1 MAKRKLFIGNY
12 TFNTTNGTVTL
23 PDNIAPERLLLITD
37 VTINKQIY
45 NFSDP
50 NFGYNSVSY
59 DAEKEETTIS
69 LKANLAALGASNTDK
84 LQIFIDNDVQ
94 EVEFSE
100 SFIDPVNKIRVS
112 TPENLIDTDFEY
124 GLQSTK
130 WETLE
135 LSNNIPSFYSS
146 GDGYGLFGVIKIQT
160 IASSDIITVTLTQPH
175 GLAKGSPIDIK
186 GLDSNTAEGKYL
198 VDTIV
203 SDTEFT
209 YKARKIQSS
218 SATINGPYTTIV
230 PGQFY
235 SGSSIEYST
244 ENGIISDLANQ
255 SKITVTTKS
264 EHGFKNNTNFYL
276 LNSVSPKSILL
287 SNITT
292 SNAPDGRPYV
302 DTTNTLNVSQ
312 SPNTGLTETK
322 HTRGAY
328 SKKIIATDVNTTSSR
343 IIWNTHG
350 FLENDCV
357 LYLKPS
363 GDTAIGGLQSLDV
376 YYITNPTTND
386 FQLKATFNGPPITLT
401 STGTY
406 NFGRGQFMIAYEIQ
420 NAESPYANWSTY
432 WRTYGHNSGVGSGW
446 DLRVDGFGKMGAKPT
461 FMATFFKGTNTSF
474 NGSGYAQVIWN
485 QPFYSPY
492 YTGGMTLPDNNT
504 IPNSF
509 NFVEDMTRYVNAYTF
524 NTVNDT
530 FFTSS
535 FFRYTAYYYGYGPY
549 NFNRGEMFMIPLNY
563 DTEADSFYVQ
573 NHGLIDGQAITFST
587 LTGSPPAYLLPA
599 IGNYTTVYTPTN
611 ITNGN
616 YTVEVVSND
625 RFRLKSGT
633 TVLRLHSANG
643 TYSFTATVINNVRNS
658 FYIESH
664 GLTTNNIIQANV
676 ENSGV
681 LPATQTGAV
690 TYLASNTDLKV
701 MYNIVGNAIQEF
713 IDQQEISSGQV
724 YKDLV
729 FDGSNS
735 SIPFIYGSGNST
747 NTTFQGSVSWIT
759 NLYHPSYGTFYPNYA
774 TTKFDTGDVEDFGKG
789 TSLAGLGFK
798 IITQPYEKDKLIPYY
813 LNMTAGP
820 YRQSHGIQNVLRHVT
835 SESQTTYD
843 KFVNI
848 TNPTIYTTSG
858 SVATDWRYARTAQY
872 INSTGRDVI
881 VKIDYAFSRDAW
893 RNGQSFYQNVSTS
906 NSSNI
911 YSHLY
916 NSGTFDT
923 VKAFVMIRVPD
934 AVTLNN
940 AWFDALD
947 VKVMDSLVQ
956 NFQYPSLTLGN
967 NYLVDVVNNNRFR
980 LKSQSGLELD
990 LTTSGTE
997 SLKFIDVTKPY
1008 GTIDGV
1014 YSVTNV
1020 PEENKLEFLLPFK
1033 ADKKETFVQVNAQLY
1048 DDYFYVSTG
1057 HTYANKT
1064 PVTYKNNGNTNIT
1077 GLINGNVYY
1086 TYVSDDLYFKLAN
1099 TIEDLNNDVFIT
1111 IDWATVTAGTTHIF
1125 ESDTVNGFVSLSD
1138 TISVSSGSRTVTG
1151 SSSSKFKTFYKAGD
1165 TIYIKNKSSTPGKIE
1180 EFTVSGVID
1189 DIELSL
1195 EQESTFTS
1203 SDTKHMVKT
1212 KLYTR
1217 PDGATSHR
1225 PFDGGVEINAGTSP
1239 GSQIVRQTRKYFRYQ
1254 SGKGIQVSLAINFNP
1269 PIQAEDIYSSGTTV
1283 YIKTKYPHGLT
1294 TSNTINV
1301 KESIDTEYNG
1311 AYQVATIIDDFNF
1324 TYELP
1329 SIPSTTVPSG
1339 IISYNID
1346 SWQNSSVRGGL
1357 FDFQNGFFYEF
1368 DGQTLYA
1375 VRRSSTQQISGTVTA
1390 TFGSN
1395 EISGKGTN
1403 FSGQLVVGD
1412 KVVIRGMT
1420 YKITKIKSKQS
1431 IAVQPAYKGLS
1442 SSGIIVTKTID
1453 TKIPQHEWNIDK
1465 CDGTGQSGFVIDKT
1479 KIQMAYMDYSWYGAG
1494 KIRFGFKDRNGH
1506 VKYVHEFIHNNRLT
1520 EAYMRSGNIPARY
1533 EIENTGQA
1541 TYIPS
1546 LFHWGTSVIMD
1557 GTFNDDKAYLFTAAS
1572 DNLTFTNGQSLT
1584 ANTNANSTLVYVYN
1598 RDLRTYD
1605 WYVQLSFASTDASK
1619 FSVGTQLYTASGQLN
1634 GNKVS
1639 GASYSG
1645 SNYLVRIFVATQQNI
1660 PSSYPTVASATA
1672 VGVGAPI
1679 SGGVSSEILN
1689 KTIPLL
1695 SIRLAPSV
1703 DNGITGDLGEREIIN
1718 RMQLQLKEVGLVLTH
1733 DAEVALI
1740 INGSLSN
1747 SAFEKVQSP
1756 SLSNLIKH
1764 VTDDSIIGGTEI
1776 FSFRASGGNTDSTGK
1791 RLSNTSNFN
1800 LSEITDL
1807 GNSILGGNGV
1817 FPNGPDLLTIAI
1829 RVNDTSTINA
1839 VSPFTVSSRITWSES
1854 QA

>member
-12 TFNTTNGTVTL
+12 TFDVINGTVIL

-59 DAEKEETTIS
+59 NAEQEETTIS
-69 LKANLAALGASNTDK
+69 LKANLSALGASNTDR

-112 TPENLIDTDFEY
+112 NPENLIDTDFEY

-146 GDGYGLFGVIKIQT
+146 GDGYGLFGIIKIQT
-160 IASSDIITVTLTQPH
+160 IASSNIITVTLTQPH
-175 GLAKGSPIDIK
+175 GLAKGSPIDVK

-203 SDTEFT
+203 SDIEFT

-218 SATINGPYTTIV
+218 SAIINGPYTTIV

-235 SGSSIEYST
+235 SGSSIEYTT

-255 SKITVTTKS
+255 SKITVTTSS
-264 EHGFKNNTNFYL
+264 EHGFNANTNFYL

-287 SNITT
+287 SNVTT
-292 SNAPDGRPYV
+292 DNAPDGRPYV
-302 DTTNTLNVSQ
+302 DNVNTLNLTQ
-312 SPNTGLTETK
+312 NPNTNFTETK

-328 SKKIIATDVNTTSSR
+328 SKKIIATDVNTTSNR
-343 IIWNTHG
+343 ILWNTHG

-357 LYLKPS
+357 FYVKPT
-363 GDTAIGGLQSLDV
+363 GDTSIGGLTSLNV

-406 NFGRGQFMIAYEIQ
+406 VYGRGEFMIAYEIENSLAQ
-420 NAESPYANWSTY
+420 YTT
-432 WRTYGHNSGVGSGW
+432 WRSYFYTYGHNSGIGSGW
-446 DLRVDGFGKMGAKPT
+446 DLRTDGYGKMGAKPT
-461 FMATFFKGTNTSF
+461 FLATFFKGTNLAF
-474 NGSGYAQVIWN
+474 YGSAYSNVIYN

-492 YTGGMTLPDNNT
+492 YTSGMTIPDNGT
-504 IPNSF
+504 TPNSF
-509 NFVEDMTRYVNAYTF
+509 NFVEDITRYVGAETF
-524 NTVNDT
+524 NTINTT
-530 FFTSS
+530 FFTNS
-535 FFRYTAYYYGYGPY
+535 FYRYTAYYYSGATYT
-549 NFNRGEMFMIPLNY
+549 FARGEMFMIPLNY

-573 NHGLIDGQAITFST
+573 NHGLTDGQTITFST
-587 LTGSPPAYLLPA
+587 LTGSAPTYILPVN
-599 IGNYTTVYTPTN
+599 GNYTTVYTPTN
-611 ITNGN
+611 IANGN

-643 TYSFTATVINNVRNS
+643 TYSFAATVLNSVRNS
-658 FYIESH
+658 FYIANH
-664 GLTTNNIIQANV
+664 GLTTNNTIQTNV

-681 LPATQTGAV
+681 LPTTQTGPV

-713 IDQQEISSGQV
+713 INEQEVLSGQT

-735 SIPFIYGSGNST
+735 SIPFIYGSGSST
-747 NTTFQGSVSWIT
+747 NTTFQGSVSWIA

-774 TTKFDTGDVEDFGKG
+774 TGRFDTGDVEDFGKE
-789 TSLAGLGFK
+789 TSLVGLGFK
-798 IITQPYEKDKLIPYY
+798 IITVPYEKDKLIPYY
-813 LNMTAGP
+813 LNMTTGP
-820 YRQSHGIQNVLRHVT
+820 YRQSHGIQNALRHVT

-843 KFVNI
+843 KFVNT
-848 TNPTIYTTSG
+848 TNPTVYTTSG
-858 SVATDWRYARTAQY
+858 SVTTDWRYARTAQY
-872 INSTGRDVI
+872 INASGRDVI

-893 RNGQSFYQNVSTS
+893 RNGQSFLQNVTAT
-906 NSSNI
+906 NTSNI

-916 NSGTFDT
+916 NSATFDT
-923 VKAFVMIRVPD
+923 AKAFVMIRVPD

-947 VKVMDSLVQ
+947 VKVMNSLVQ
-956 NFQYPSLTLGN
+956 NFQYPALTLGN

-990 LTTSGTE
+990 LTTSGTQN
-997 SLKFIDVTKPY
+997 LKFVDVTTPY

-1014 YSVTNV
+1014 YSVTSV
-1020 PEENKLEFLLPFK
+1020 PEENKLEFSLPFK
-1033 ADKKETFVQVNAQLY
+1033 ADKKETFIQVSSQTYN
-1048 DDYFYVSTG
+1048 DYFYVSTG
-1057 HTYANKT
+1057 HTHANKT
-1064 PVTYKNNGNTNIT
+1064 PVIYRNNGNTNLT
-1077 GLINGNVYY
+1077 GLINGNTYY
-1086 TYVSDDLYFKLAN
+1086 IYVTDDLYFKLAEN
-1099 TIEDLNNDVFIT
+1099 INNLNNNIFIGIT
-1111 IDWATVTAGTTHIF
+1111 WSGQPTGTTHIF
-1125 ESDTVNGFVSLSD
+1125 ESNTVNGFVSLSD
-1138 TISVSSGSRTVTG
+1138 TISVTSGSRTVTG
-1151 SSSSKFKTFYKAGD
+1151 SSSSKFKTFYKSGD
-1165 TIYIKNKSSTPGKIE
+1165 TIYIKNKTSTPGKIE

-1195 EQESTFTS
+1195 AQESTFTS

-1217 PDGATSHR
+1217 PDGATLHR

-1269 PIQAEDIYSSGTTV
+1269 SIQAEDIYSSGINV

-1294 TSNTINV
+1294 TENTINV
-1301 KESIDTEYNG
+1301 KESLDTEYNG
-1311 AYQVATIIDDFNF
+1311 SYKVETIIDDFNF
-1324 TYELP
+1324 TYKLP
-1329 SIPSTTVPSG
+1329 SVPSTTVPSG

-1395 EISGKGTN
+1395 EISGNGTN
-1403 FSGQLVVGD
+1403 FSGQLVAGD
-1412 KVVIRGMT
+1412 NVVIRGMT

-1431 IAVQPAYKGLS
+1431 MAIQPSYKGLS
-1442 SSGIIVTKTID
+1442 NSGIIVTKTID
-1453 TKIPQHEWNIDK
+1453 TKVPQHQWNIDK

-1479 KIQMAYMDYSWYGAG
+1479 KIQMGYMDYSWYGAG

-1584 ANTNANSTLVYVYN
+1584 ANTNANSTLVTIYN

-1619 FSVGTQLYTASGQLN
+1619 FSVGTLLYTANGQLN
-1634 GNKVS
+1634 GNKVT

-1645 SNYLVRIFVATQQNI
+1645 SNYLVRIFIASQQNV
-1660 PSSYPTVASATA
+1660 PSSYPIVASATA

-1703 DNGITGDLGEREIIN
+1703 DNGITGNLGEREIIN
-1718 RMQLQLKEVGLVLTH
+1718 RMQLQLKGVGLVLTH

-1747 SAFEKVQSP
+1747 SSFEKVQSP

-1791 RLSNTSNFN
+1791 RLSNTSNFD
-1800 LSEITDL
+1800 LTEITDL

-1839 VSPFTVSSRITWSES
+1839 VSPFIVSSRITWSES